1 MPFLYFPQDKSEYI
15 PAAISF
21 VIFMVLLAFTFRW
34 IIRNSKKQEAE
45 TKELED
51 RILRERREEKAKK
64 DLLN

>member
-1 MPFLYFPQDKSEYI
+1 
-15 PAAISF
+15 
-21 VIFMVLLAFTFRW
+21 MVLLAFTFRW

-51 RILRERREEKAKK
+51 RILRERREEKEKK

>member
-51 RILRERREEKAKK
+51 RILRERREEKEKK